1 MAKKKAVKKSCSKN
15 CKKVCNKNQTKKQP
29 VQTETKC
36 PVESITKV
44 SFCQKLYSFF
54 FPVRS

>member
-1 MAKKKAVKKSCSKN
+1 MAKKKAVKKVCTKSSKVCKKTCSKS
-15 CKKVCNKNQTKKQP
+15 KTDT
-29 VQTETKC
+29 TETKC
-36 PVESITKV
+36 PLQPVAKV